1 VEQLVT
7 AALVTVNLVTAQ
19 LVTAAL
25 ITRKRSVCT
34 ILCTA
39 SEPGGAMRIAVPSA
53 VLVLVTFFGAC
64 SVLDHSAG
72 APRFDKEAK
81 WALLPIVNH
90 TETAQA
96 GLRAEAVA
104 EALLRARGVVN
115 LTVYPAALN
124 KDTLFEPAERKL
136 QDEALKWARGSGA
149 RYAVY
154 GAVDEWRYKV
164 GIDGEPAVGI
174 TLHVMDLTS
183 GAVAWSG
190 AGAKTGWSREALS
203 AVAQKV
209 IRELLA
215 GAQI

>member
-1 VEQLVT
+1 MRIVVPATVLVF
-7 AALVTVNLVTAQ
+7 AALLA
-19 LVTAAL
+19 
-25 ITRKRSVCT
+25 
-34 ILCTA
+34 
-39 SEPGGAMRIAVPSA
+39 
-53 VLVLVTFFGAC
+53 AC

-72 APRFDKEAK
+72 SPRLDKGAK

-96 GLRAEAVA
+96 GLRAEAVT
-104 EALLRARGVVN
+104 EALLRARGVTD

-174 TLHVMDLTS
+174 TLHVMDLSS

-209 IRELLA
+209 IRDLLT

>member
-1 VEQLVT
+1 MRGARAAILLLST
-7 AALVTVNLVTAQ
+7 AFLA
-19 LVTAAL
+19 
-25 ITRKRSVCT
+25 
-34 ILCTA
+34 
-39 SEPGGAMRIAVPSA
+39 
-53 VLVLVTFFGAC
+53 AC
-64 SVLDHSAG
+64 SVLDHTTG
-72 APRFDKEAK
+72 APRFDKQAK

-96 GLRAEAVA
+96 GLRAEAVT

-115 LTVYPAALN
+115 LSLYPPALN
-124 KDTLFEPAERKL
+124 RDTLFEPAERKL

-164 GIDGEPAVGI
+164 GMDGEPAVGI
-174 TLHVMDLTS
+174 TLHVMDLST

-190 AGAKTGWSREALS
+190 ASAKTGWSREALS

>member
-1 VEQLVT
+1 MRRAVV
-7 AALVTVNLVTAQ
+7 AAA
-19 LVTAAL
+19 
-25 ITRKRSVCT
+25 
-34 ILCTA
+34 ILLLAT
-39 SEPGGAMRIAVPSA
+39 
-53 VLVLVTFFGAC
+53 LFGAC
-64 SVLDHSAG
+64 SVLDHSAA
-72 APRFDKEAK
+72 APRFDKSAK

-96 GLRAEAVA
+96 GLRAEAVT
-104 EALLRARGVVN
+104 EALLRARGVAD
-115 LTVYPAALN
+115 LAVYPPALN
-124 KDTLFEPAERKL
+124 KDTLFEPAERKV

-174 TLHVMDLTS
+174 TLHVMDLSS

-209 IRELLA
+209 IRELLVA
-215 GAQI
+215 AQL

>member
-1 VEQLVT
+1 
-7 AALVTVNLVTAQ
+7 
-19 LVTAAL
+19 
-25 ITRKRSVCT
+25 
-34 ILCTA
+34 
-39 SEPGGAMRIAVPSA
+39 MRIGVAAA
-53 VLVLVTFFGAC
+53 VLVLTAILGAC
-64 SVLDHSAG
+64 SVLDHSSTS
-72 APRFDKEAK
+72 PRFDKDAK
-81 WALLPIVNH
+81 WVLLPIVNN

-96 GLRAEAVA
+96 GLRAEAVT
-104 EALLRARGVVN
+104 EALLRARGVAN
-115 LTVYPAALN
+115 LSVYPPALN
-124 KDTLFEPAERKL
+124 RDTLFEPAERKI

-174 TLHVMDLTS
+174 TLHVVDLTS
-183 GAVAWSG
+183 GTVAWSG

-209 IRELLA
+209 IRDLLT

>member
-1 VEQLVT
+1 
-7 AALVTVNLVTAQ
+7 
-19 LVTAAL
+19 
-25 ITRKRSVCT
+25 
-34 ILCTA
+34 
-39 SEPGGAMRIAVPSA
+39 MRVAVPSV
-53 VLVLVTFFGAC
+53 VLVLVALLSAC
-64 SVLDHSAG
+64 SVLDHSP
-72 APRFDKEAK
+72 APPKFDKDAK

-96 GLRAEAVA
+96 GLRAEAVT
-104 EALLRARGVVN
+104 EALLRARGVAN
-115 LTVYPAALN
+115 LAVYPPALN

-149 RYAVY
+149 RYAIY

-174 TLHVMDLTS
+174 TLHVMDLSS

-209 IRELLA
+209 IRQLLA

>member
-1 VEQLVT
+1 MSVRAAVPMLL
-7 AALVTVNLVTAQ
+7 AALLCG
-19 LVTAAL
+19 
-25 ITRKRSVCT
+25 CT
-34 ILCTA
+34 
-39 SEPGGAMRIAVPSA
+39 
-53 VLVLVTFFGAC
+53 
-64 SVLDHSAG
+64 VLDHSPAS
-72 APRFDKEAK
+72 ARFDKQAK
-81 WALLPIVNH
+81 WVLLPIVNN
-90 TETAQA
+90 TDTAQA
-96 GLRAEAVA
+96 GLRAEAVT
-104 EALLRARGVVN
+104 EALLRARGVAD
-115 LTVYPAALN
+115 LAVYPPQLN
-124 KDTLFEPAERKL
+124 RDTLFEPAERKV
-136 QDEALKWARGSGA
+136 QDEALKWARGTGA

-174 TLHVMDLTS
+174 TLHVMDLAS